1 MFRWP
6 TVAAD
11 PPEMTGLDAPIGAAD
26 PPSSKQRRST
36 YREAVDKVMSLADFE
51 RGRTSTGH
59 SKFHLER
66 MALLLQRFN
75 DPHLTTP
82 TIHVAGTKGKG
93 SVAAMMASVLTAGGY
108 RTGLY
113 TSPHLHTV
121 RERIRVNGTPVDE
134 AEFARLVDRSWPAVR
149 DVSATGGYAGVSTFE
164 MMTLMAFLHF
174 REVDA
179 DVQVVEV
186 GLGGRLDSTNLVQPM
201 VSVITPISLDHT
213 ATLGNTVAEI
223 AAEKAGIVKPGVPVV
238 VSPQPTG
245 SEPALSVIRG
255 TAKRLGAEI
264 VEVEREA
271 AWTPISADRK
281 SQRVILQIHGSSLD
295 LTLPLLGEHQ
305 IENAATAVLAL
316 KTSCDG
322 RYMPDDEN
330 LAAGLAAVDW
340 PGRIEYLAVGE
351 PVDGR
356 VVVVD
361 GAHNSDSIDR
371 LVASVPELRHGR
383 TILVFGAVMGH
394 SASDMFERLSA
405 LAPKV
410 IVVRSRHPKAAEC
423 ANLSALAKAHNLTVL
438 AECEQVSAGMK
449 KALEVASPNN
459 TIVATGSISVAAE
472 AREWAMNIQP
482 ECYPYFQR
490 LELSAVE
497 AAG

>member
-1 MFRWP
+1 M
-6 TVAAD
+6 AAD
-11 PPEMTGLDAPIGAAD
+11 PPDMTRVDASISTAG
-26 PPSSKQRRST
+26 PPVSRRRSST

-51 RGRTSTGH
+51 RERSSRGH

-66 MALLLQRFN
+66 MALLLERFS
-75 DPHLTTP
+75 DPHLATP

-93 SVAAMMASVLTAGGY
+93 SVAAMMASILTAGGY

-121 RERIRVNGTPVDE
+121 RERIRVNGIPVTE
-134 AEFARLVDRSWPAVR
+134 AEFAGLVDRSWSAVK

-174 REVDA
+174 HEVDA
-179 DVQVVEV
+179 DVQVIEV

-213 ATLGNTVAEI
+213 ATLGSTVAEI
-223 AAEKAGIVKPGVPVV
+223 AAEKAGIVKSGVPVV

-245 SEPALSVIRG
+245 SESALSVIKG
-255 TAKRLGAEI
+255 TAELLGAEV
-264 VEVEREA
+264 VEVERVA
-271 AWTPISADRK
+271 SWWPISADRK
-281 SQRVILQIHGSSLD
+281 SQRVILEIHGSRSD
-295 LTLPLLGEHQ
+295 LTLPLLGRHQ

-316 KTSCDG
+316 KTLCDG
-322 RYMPDDEN
+322 QYMPDAED
-330 LAAGLAAVDW
+330 LSAGLAAVDW
-340 PGRIEYLAVGE
+340 PGRVEYLTVGE
-351 PVDGR
+351 SADGR

-361 GAHNSDSIDR
+361 GAHNSDSIER
-371 LVASVPELRHGR
+371 LVASVPELRPGR

-410 IVVRSRHPKAAEC
+410 IIVRSRHPKAAEC
-423 ANLSALAKAHNLTVL
+423 ATLAALARAHDLTVL
-438 AECEQVSAGMK
+438 AECEQVDAGMK
-449 KALEVASPNN
+449 KALDVASPKDA
-459 TIVATGSISVAAE
+459 IVATGSISVAAE
-472 AREWAMNIQP
+472 AREWAMNIEP

>member
-1 MFRWP
+1 
-6 TVAAD
+6 
-11 PPEMTGLDAPIGAAD
+11 MTPMEAPVGAAD
-26 PPSSKQRRST
+26 PPFSQRRRST
-36 YREAVDKVMSLADFE
+36 YSEAVDKVMSLADFE
-51 RGRTSTGH
+51 RGRNSTGH

-66 MALLLQRFN
+66 MALLLERFN
-75 DPHLTTP
+75 DPHLATP

-93 SVAAMMASVLTAGGY
+93 SVAAMMASALTAGGY

-121 RERIRVNGTPVDE
+121 RERIRVDGTPVVE
-134 AEFARLVDRSWPAVR
+134 AEFAGLVDRSWPAVR
-149 DVSATGGYAGVSTFE
+149 DVGATGGYAGVSTFE

-174 REVDA
+174 REVKA
-179 DVQVVEV
+179 DVQVIEV

-213 ATLGNTVAEI
+213 ATLGGTVAEI
-223 AAEKAGIVKPGVPVV
+223 AAEKAGIVKSGVPVV
-238 VSPQPTG
+238 VSPQPAG
-245 SEPALSVIRG
+245 SEPALSVIRD
-255 TAKRLGAEI
+255 TAKRLGAEV

-271 AWTPISADRK
+271 SWSPLSADRK
-281 SQRVILQIHGSSLD
+281 SQRVLLQIQGSRLD
-295 LTLPLLGEHQ
+295 LTLPLLGRHQ

-316 KTSCDG
+316 KTACDG
-322 RYMPDDEN
+322 RYMPDDED
-330 LAAGLAAVDW
+330 LAAGLASVDW

-356 VVVVD
+356 VMVVD

-371 LVASVPELRHGR
+371 LVASVPELRPGR

-405 LAPKV
+405 LAPRV
-410 IVVRSRHPKAAEC
+410 IIVRSRHPKAAEC
-423 ANLSALAKAHNLTVL
+423 TKLSALAMAHGLTVL
-438 AECEQVSAGMK
+438 GEYEQVSAGMK
-449 KALEVASPNN
+449 KALDVASPNDA
-459 TIVATGSISVAAE
+459 IVATGSISVAAE
-472 AREWAMNIQP
+472 VREWAMNIEP
-482 ECYPYFQR
+482 ECYPCFQR